1 MSVLPLTDWA
11 PLTPPPRSPTAK
23 GAAIRVSAGPSC
35 KRYRPRLLVSIDVAR
50 IEAPP
55 RWLIAGATC
64 TVALGRTALAGTL
77 RIVRGSEFRLR
88 RAPRGSH
95 LQLFLPSF
103 PGLPEAGAP
112 ATACEHDWSDDWLDI
127 TLPAWLTAAL
137 PAAPAAPAPTAP
149 TPAAPAAGTKRA
161 EPYTLAPDV
170 VSHPQWASPKGRA
183 AHEAA
188 IKGGAA

>member
-23 GAAIRVSAGPSC
+23 GAAIRVSGGPSG
-35 KRYRPRLLVSIDVAR
+35 KRYRPHLLVSIDVAR

-55 RWLIAGATC
+55 RWLIAGQTC
-64 TVALGRTALAGTL
+64 TVALGRNALAGTL
-77 RIVRGSEFRLR
+77 RIVRGPEFRLR
-88 RAPRGSH
+88 RAPRGSL
-95 LQLFLPSF
+95 LQLYVPAF

-127 TLPAWLTAAL
+127 TLPAWLTAAP
-137 PAAPAAPAPTAP
+137 PAAPAAPAPAASA
-149 TPAAPAAGTKRA
+149 PAAPAAGTKRP